1 MPTTVAQILASEGL
15 ALKGPVRWGNRVN
28 CNSCGVYIVSLSFDP
43 SQNLGILENAPLSL
57 EVIKEWLDK
66 VKTFRLDGRTN
77 PSVEAVASCLSKF
90 WLPDESILYIGKTD
104 GELRKRVGQYYRTP
118 LGAPKPHH
126 GGHWLKVLSN
136 IDQLFVYFAKCSNT
150 KVHETRMLKLFVK
163 NVSSTTLKI
172 LHDPQHPYPF
182 ANLEITERKA
192 HGISNATYDK

>member
-1 MPTTVAQILASEGL
+1 MPTTIAQILASEGL
-15 ALKGPVRWGNRVN
+15 ALKGVVKWGNRVN
-28 CNSCGVYIVSLSFDP
+28 SNSGGVYIVSLSSDP
-43 SQNLGILENAPLSL
+43 SQNFGVLENTPLSL
-57 EVIKEWLDK
+57 DVIKEWLSR
-66 VKTFRLDGRTN
+66 VPTFRLDGKIN
-77 PSVEAVASCLSKF
+77 PSTEAVASRLSKF
-90 WLPDESILYIGKTD
+90 WLLDENILYIGKTD

-136 IDQLFVYFAKCSNT
+136 INQLFVYFAECSNAEA
-150 KVHETRMLKLFVK
+150 HETRMLHLFVG
-163 NVSSTTLKI
+163 NVSATTLKM